1 MPSPLRL
8 GVLTG
13 GGDCPGLNPLI
24 RGLVKRGVY
33 EFGHEFVGLEN
44 GYMGLVEPDMAAP
57 LTVDNTRGIL
67 PKGGTILGTSN
78 KANPFGYAVKNA
90 AGRWEERDL
99 SDVALRRARELGLD
113 GLIAIGGDGT
123 LSIAHR
129 LSEQGLRVIGC
140 PKTIDND
147 LSGTDLTFGF
157 DTARL
162 IVTEAID
169 RLHTTAESH
178 ERVMVVEVMGRH
190 AGFLTLESGIAG
202 GADVILIPEIP
213 YRLEPILEKLKRR
226 MQRRR
231 SFSII
236 AIAEGA
242 YPEGGALAVLQ
253 SAESIPGR
261 GVVRLGGAGKVLA
274 DALAQHIEAEIRVTV
289 LGHLQRGGSP
299 SAADRLLATRY
310 GCKALDLV
318 RDGQWDHMVALRGTE
333 VVAVPLSESR
343 KERRV
348 DPAGDLVRFAKSMG
362 VSFGDPGEGRSR
374 TP

>member
-1 MPSPLRL
+1 MPPSLRL

-13 GGDCPGLNPLI
+13 GGDCPGLNALI

-57 LTVDNTRGIL
+57 LTVENTRGIL

-78 KANPFGYAVKNA
+78 KANPFAYAVRSA
-90 AGRWEERDL
+90 SGTWTEEDL
-99 SDVALRRARELGLD
+99 SERALQRAKELKLD
-113 GLIAIGGDGT
+113 GLVAVGGDGT

-129 LSEQGLRVIGC
+129 LSLKGLKVVGC

-169 RLHTTAESH
+169 RLHSTAESH
-178 ERVMVVEVMGRH
+178 ERVMVVEIMGRN

-213 YRLEPILEKLKRR
+213 YHLEPILEKLQRR

-236 AIAEGA
+236 AISEGA
-242 YPEGGALAVLQ
+242 YPEGGQLAILERADQ
-253 SAESIPGR
+253 TPGR

-274 DALAQHIEAEIRVTV
+274 DALARHVEAEIRVTV

-310 GCKALDLV
+310 GCKVLDLI
-318 RDGQWDHMVALRGTE
+318 RDRQWDHMVALRGTE

-348 DPAGDLVRFAKSMG
+348 DPQGDLVRFAKSMG
-362 VSFGDPGEGRSR
+362 VGFGDPGEGRPFAR
-374 TP
+374 